1 MPFEKVYSG
10 QASGAFPVQRRRF
23 LRSSF
28 AGLAAAFAPAREPVP
43 PTDIPRRPVGD
54 AINPDW
60 RASGTH
66 ECAAGLAARHIP
78 WAAKRVRAGH
88 QRGWPSHRCGH
99 HGISPGPQSLADF
112 REGKLRS
119 GRYLPL
125 KQAGDETEITLC
137 GLRIRPLFV
146 PGHTVDSVAYMMEFN
161 GRRVAFTGDIGFD
174 AQNNIL
180 DRCWG
185 DRDKAKS
192 VVEVSRSKL
201 IP

>member
-1 MPFEKVYSG
+1 MQSIRI
-10 QASGAFPVQRRRF
+10 GARR
-23 LRSSF
+23 
-28 AGLAAAFAPAREPVP
+28 AHMNVP
-43 PTDIPRRPVGD
+43 PVLRQ
-54 AINPDW
+54 
-60 RASGTH
+60 GTF
-66 ECAAGLAARHIP
+66 L
-78 WAAKRVRAGH
+78 
-88 QRGWPSHRCGH
+88 
-99 HGISPGPQSLADF
+99 GPQNVSALDISEDGRLIAVATMAF
-112 REGKLRS
+112 RQDRNLWLISGEGKLRS